1 VASGGIYCLCIG
13 IRGDLDARIGA
24 LGAIFFP
31 EGRYIYV
38 GSALNGL
45 EARVRRHL
53 RMSRGTHTAIH
64 WHTDYLL
71 SQPEAVVEKVYTLET
86 AERLECAI
94 AGTVSE
100 RGEPVK
106 GFGCS
111 DCGCQSHLF
120 RVGSWDFLEGLGMRE
135 ISIDDI

>member
-1 VASGGIYCLCIG
+1 MASGGVYCLCIG
-13 IRGDLDARIGA
+13 IRDDLNVGIGA
-24 LGAIFFP
+24 LGVIFFP

-53 RMSRGTHTAIH
+53 RMSRGVYTAIH
-64 WHTDYLL
+64 WHADYLL
-71 SQPEAVVEKVYTLET
+71 SQPEAVVEKVYALET
-86 AERLECAI
+86 AERLECDI

-100 RGEPVK
+100 HGEPVK

-111 DCGCQSHLF
+111 DCGCHSHLF
-120 RVGSWDFLEGLGMRE
+120 RVGRWNFLEGLGMRE
-135 ISIDDI
+135 INIDDI